1 MQQEGGLSVQDW
13 EELEMMQRVL
23 EVRVNFY
30 EFLIL
35 SCLLYKLPYLFQ
47 QALSYEK
54 TPTLCYTVPAFETF
68 MASLMDLQTSELGAE
83 FIIKAGIDKL
93 EQYHRQALRTPA
105 YLVSVGE
112 WSSYE
117 ANTFLYDLLTV
128 LNPYT
133 KLEWFYENHSADF
146 AAQVKIKLFEAVC
159 VLTFVSLLY

>member
-1 MQQEGGLSVQDW
+1 MQQEGLSVQDW
-13 EELEMMQRVL
+13 EELKMMQRVL
-23 EVRVNFY
+23 EVRVNFFK
-30 EFLIL
+30 FLIL
-35 SCLLYKLPYLFQ
+35 SYLLYNLLYLFQ

-54 TPTLCYTVPAFETF
+54 MPILSYTVPAFEAF

-83 FIIKAGIDKL
+83 FIIRAGIDKL

-117 ANTFLYDLLTV
+117 ANILLYDLLV

-133 KLEWFYENHSADF
+133 KLE
-146 AAQVKIKLFEAVC
+146 
-159 VLTFVSLLY
+159 